1 MPRAE
6 ALGGFSWALASR
18 VTLSSRPTPQQARM
32 SISCTPLRCLGE
44 GSGE

>member
-6 ALGGFSWALASR
+6 ALGVFSWASASPA
-18 VTLSSRPTPQQARM
+18 TLSSRPTPHPARM
-32 SISCTPLRCLGE
+32 SISCTPVRCLGE

>member
-6 ALGGFSWALASR
+6 ALGVFFMGIGLPAP
-18 VTLSSRPTPQQARM
+18 LSSRPTLQQARM
-32 SISCTPLRCLGE
+32 SISCTPVRCLGE